1 MSLLLLL
8 PDSTEPGPGSGLS
21 YDDAVG
27 GGLGHGHCHA
37 HRLHATAV
45 QASHRP
51 LYQGLISARTIILAK
66 TAGEQALSWIRYDF
80 SPDPDPTF

>member
-1 MSLLLLL
+1 MSLLLRL
-8 PDSTEPGPGSGLS
+8 PDGTEPGPGGCLS

-27 GGLGHGHCHA
+27 GGLGHGHSHA

-51 LYQGLISARTIILAK
+51 LYQGLISARRIILALN
-66 TAGEQALSWIRYDF
+66 EVRN
-80 SPDPDPTF
+80 